1 MILYFGFGF
10 GQAVRWRVGS
20 SIFDVAS
27 RYYTSP
33 FSRSPGR
40 FRFSSLAGGVVV
52 SHTPRPSI
60 FASRAC
66 ALKFAAASR
75 FLHGRQLALALRHRL
90 VVRHVNDGFRSPGG
104 PIGDLL
110 LLGRLRPLYSFFGFG
125 HNTCRG
131 PLDDCTLQHNT
142 QGLTSLK
149 LRDREQSGFQL
160 LQAYLSG
167 GAVDYSA
174 LNAYLSARP
183 STIQRLRPTCRA
195 GRSTIQR
202 L

>member
-10 GQAVRWRVGS
+10 GQAVRWYVGS

-125 HNTCRG
+125 HNTCCG
-131 PLDDCTLQHNT
+131 PLDDCTLQHKHVDV
-142 QGLTSLK
+142 LTSLK
-149 LRDREQSGFQL
+149 LRDRTIRFSAASSLPVGR
-160 LQAYLSG
+160 G
-167 GAVDYSA
+167 GRLFSA
-174 LNAYLSARP
+174 
-183 STIQRLRPTCRA
+183 
-195 GRSTIQR
+195 
-202 L
+202 